1 MSSTRLDLRV
11 EQQLANPQRR
21 ARDESRSPLGEHP
34 EVDRMEPV
42 HVFTR
47 RHVLDDGALVDV
59 SGQRHLDEDS
69 MHHRVIVK
77 PIDRGQQLSLGRLG
91 GKAQDGAIHSGR
103 RAGFLLT
110 SDIDAAG
117 RVITDEDDTQARD
130 HGGTRGELLDLRR
143 DLTANLVRQR
153 FSIDDLSSHGVPLL
167 GGEVLSAGKGIFPD
181 LRLSSRE
188 PTMGCVEKH
197 AVHG

>member
-1 MSSTRLDLRV
+1 M
-11 EQQLANPQRR
+11 
-21 ARDESRSPLGEHP
+21 
-34 EVDRMEPV
+34 
-42 HVFTR
+42 
-47 RHVLDDGALVDV
+47 LDDGALVDV

-91 GKAQDGAIHSGR
+91 GKAKDGAIHSGR

-143 DLTANLVRQR
+143 DLTANLLRQH

-181 LRLSSRE
+181 SRTFFKGTDDGLRRKARGPWLRDWQTGGKPRRIYSGAPAR
-188 PTMGCVEKH
+188 GCLK
-197 AVHG
+197 APSLVHGFVSS